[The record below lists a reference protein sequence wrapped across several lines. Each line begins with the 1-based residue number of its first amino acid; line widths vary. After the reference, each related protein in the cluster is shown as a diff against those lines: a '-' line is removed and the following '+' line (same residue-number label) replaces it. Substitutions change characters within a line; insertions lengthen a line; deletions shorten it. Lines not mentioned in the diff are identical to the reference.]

1 MVNAGCCKQFFISE
15 FPKKAGNIVGRRWGR
30 LVLVLVLVPFLLLY
44 YDEYYFYYCL
54 VSRSLGAGTLV
65 GNHGSKNVFQKSGGM
80 VIARSFE

>member
-1 MVNAGCCKQFFISE
+1 MPSTSTSISTTT
-15 FPKKAGNIVGRRWGR
+15 I
-30 LVLVLVLVPFLLLY
+30 LTVLLFLLLY

-65 GNHGSKNVFQKSGGM
+65 GNHGSKHVFQKSGGM